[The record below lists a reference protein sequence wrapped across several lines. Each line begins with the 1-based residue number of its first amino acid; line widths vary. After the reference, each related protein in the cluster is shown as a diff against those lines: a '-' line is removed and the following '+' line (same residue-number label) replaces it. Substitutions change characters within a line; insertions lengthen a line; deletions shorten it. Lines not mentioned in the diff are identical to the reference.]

1 MREVFTNILATGQG
15 EMLGFLH
22 PRLFLIKK
30 GFQETQPM
38 RASSFALPEVLLNN
52 VET

>member
-30 GFQETQPM
+30 GF
-38 RASSFALPEVLLNN
+38 RAYSTGACKQLC
-52 VET
+52 TT